1 MDAQVTITALGALVA
16 LIVSIV
22 LIFKK
27 VAPFYALF
35 IGAIL
40 GGLIGGASLLDTIGL
55 MKSGAG
61 GMLTAILRILA
72 AGIMAG
78 ILIKSGAA
86 ASMAYTIIDK
96 LGAKKALLAISLAT
110 MLLTM
115 VGVFIDIS
123 VITVAP
129 IAIEIAKKLKIS
141 RTAILLAMIGGGKAG
156 NMMSPNPNA
165 IAVSDSFGVPL
176 TSVMMAGII
185 PAIIGVIL
193 TFIIATKLSKSS
205 KGTRFSD
212 NEGGEVQNAEN
223 LPSFAKSILGP
234 VVAIILLS
242 LRPIFGISID
252 PMLALPIGGIAA
264 IIVLGKAKHIVEYTQ
279 YGLDK
284 MTNVAIILLGTG
296 LIAGIIANSALGSVF
311 ISAIDFLGLPTY
323 LLAPIAGILMSAAT
337 ASTTSGSAVASSVF
351 GATLTGAGVS
361 PLAGAAMIHTGA
373 TVLDHLPHGSFFHAT
388 GGSVTME
395 FKERLSLIPYESL
408 IGLAMTIVSTI
419 IYGVIG
425 LV

>member
-1 MDAQVTITALGALVA
+1 MDAQVTITAIGALVA

-40 GGLIGGASLLDTIGL
+40 GGLVGGASIVQTIDL

-61 GMLTAILRILA
+61 GMITAILRILA

-115 VGVFIDIS
+115 VGVFIDIA

-141 RTAILLAMIGGGKAG
+141 RTTILLAMIGGGKAG

-165 IAVSDSFGVPL
+165 LAVSDSFGVPL
-176 TSVMMAGII
+176 TSVMLAGVI
-185 PAIIGVIL
+185 PALVGITL
-193 TFIIATKLSKSS
+193 TYLVATKLSKSA
-205 KGTRFSD
+205 KGSVIGEH
-212 NEGGEVQNAEN
+212 EGGEVVNTDN
-223 LPSFAKSILGP
+223 LPSFGKSILGP
-234 VVAIILLS
+234 VVAIVLLS
-242 LRPIFGISID
+242 LRPVFGINID
-252 PMLALPIGGIAA
+252 PMLALPVGGIVA
-264 IIVLGKAKHIVEYTQ
+264 IIVLGQAKHVVEYTQ
-279 YGLDK
+279 YGLEK

-296 LIAGIIANSALGSVF
+296 LIAGIISNSTLGDVF
-311 ISAIDFLGLPTY
+311 INAIEVLGLPTY

-351 GATLTGAGVS
+351 GGTLTGAGVA

-395 FKERLSLIPYESL
+395 FKERLALIPYESL

-425 LV
+425 IV

>member
-40 GGLIGGASLLDTIGL
+40 GGLIGGASIVDTIGL
-55 MKSGAG
+55 MKGGAA
-61 GMLTAILRILA
+61 GMITAILRILA

-141 RTAILLAMIGGGKAG
+141 RTTILLAMIGGGKAG

-185 PAIIGVIL
+185 PAVIGIAL
-193 TFIIATKLSKSS
+193 TFVVATKLSKSG
-205 KGTRFSD
+205 KGTSFSLE
-212 NEGGEVQNAEN
+212 EGGEVSNADN
-223 LPSFAKSILGP
+223 LPSFGKSILGP
-234 VVAIILLS
+234 VVAIVLLS
-242 LRPIFGISID
+242 LRPIFDINID
-252 PMLALPIGGIAA
+252 PMLALPVGGLVAV
-264 IIVLGKAKHIVEYTQ
+264 IVLGKAKHVVEYTQ

-296 LIAGIIANSALGSVF
+296 LIAGIISNSTLGDVF
-311 ISAIDFLGLPTY
+311 INAIEVLGLPTY

-351 GATLTGAGVS
+351 GGTLTGAGIA

-388 GGSVTME
+388 GGSVSMA
-395 FKERLSLIPYESL
+395 FKERLALIPYESM

-425 LV
+425 IL

>member
-1 MDAQVTITALGALVA
+1 
-16 LIVSIV
+16 
-22 LIFKK
+22 
-27 VAPFYALF
+27 
-35 IGAIL
+35 
-40 GGLIGGASLLDTIGL
+40 
-55 MKSGAG
+55 
-61 GMLTAILRILA
+61 
-72 AGIMAG
+72 
-78 ILIKSGAA
+78 
-86 ASMAYTIIDK
+86 
-96 LGAKKALLAISLAT
+96 
-110 MLLTM
+110 
-115 VGVFIDIS
+115 
-123 VITVAP
+123 
-129 IAIEIAKKLKIS
+129 
-141 RTAILLAMIGGGKAG
+141 MIGGGKAG

-185 PAIIGVIL
+185 PAIIGVTL

-205 KGTRFSD
+205 KGSRFSD

-223 LPSFAKSILGP
+223 LPSFGKSILGP

-252 PMLALPIGGIAA
+252 PMLALPIGGIIA
-264 IIVLGKAKHIVEYTQ
+264 IIVLGKAKNIVEYTQ

>member
-1 MDAQVTITALGALVA
+1 
-16 LIVSIV
+16 
-22 LIFKK
+22 
-27 VAPFYALF
+27 
-35 IGAIL
+35 
-40 GGLIGGASLLDTIGL
+40 
-55 MKSGAG
+55 
-61 GMLTAILRILA
+61 
-72 AGIMAG
+72 
-78 ILIKSGAA
+78 
-86 ASMAYTIIDK
+86 
-96 LGAKKALLAISLAT
+96 
-110 MLLTM
+110 
-115 VGVFIDIS
+115 
-123 VITVAP
+123 
-129 IAIEIAKKLKIS
+129 
-141 RTAILLAMIGGGKAG
+141 
-156 NMMSPNPNA
+156 
-165 IAVSDSFGVPL
+165 
-176 TSVMMAGII
+176 
-185 PAIIGVIL
+185 
-193 TFIIATKLSKSS
+193 
-205 KGTRFSD
+205 
-212 NEGGEVQNAEN
+212 
-223 LPSFAKSILGP
+223 
-234 VVAIILLS
+234 
-242 LRPIFGISID
+242 
-252 PMLALPIGGIAA
+252 MLALPIGGIVA
-264 IIVLGKAKHIVEYTQ
+264 IIVLGKAKHVVEYTQ